1 MKEKIKKFIDE
12 NLVIILLN
20 YTEDKLDEILDIRD
34 ENLFSSKWML
44 IYDELKS
51 ISDKN
56 NVDKSYSDEMREL
69 AFKKVFNQT
78 NNSDLSSYIS
88 DDIGM
93 VIDALTINYQNP
105 WLNSLWLEYK
115 NGNIPFEVNN
125 SNNDKELASLI

>member
-1 MKEKIKKFIDE
+1 M
-12 NLVIILLN
+12 LN